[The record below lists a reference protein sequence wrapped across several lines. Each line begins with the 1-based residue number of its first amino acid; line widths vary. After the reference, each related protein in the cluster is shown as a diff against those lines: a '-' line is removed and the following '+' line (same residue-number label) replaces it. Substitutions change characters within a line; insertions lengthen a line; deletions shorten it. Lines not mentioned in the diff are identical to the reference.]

1 MKKFT
6 LIASCISM
14 LIFTNSCSKD
24 ENNSSSISGDPSPM
38 AATGVTY
45 SSSSS
50 TISGVSNLQA
60 VVTTNANGISNYNAS
75 GTVTNALIKNMIAGY
90 PGISVSGNTVT
101 ATDFK
106 IQQTKNGIKCVT
118 GGGEGVI
125 VNYNSN
131 VGDTYS
137 VGSTGKTRKVVQK
150 STTDDYSYG
159 FLMIKT
165 IQVEADANT
174 FANTGGVKNI
184 TYIANHKFG
193 LVGVKVSFDD
203 GTSAKFPVYC
213 STTN

>member
-24 ENNSSSISGDPSPM
+24 ESNSSSISGDPSPM

-118 GGGEGVI
+118 GGGEGV
-125 VNYNSN
+125 
-131 VGDTYS
+131 
-137 VGSTGKTRKVVQK
+137 TRQLQLECWRHLFCRLYRKEREK
-150 STTDDYSYG
+150 
-159 FLMIKT
+159 
-165 IQVEADANT
+165 
-174 FANTGGVKNI
+174 
-184 TYIANHKFG
+184 
-193 LVGVKVSFDD
+193 
-203 GTSAKFPVYC
+203 
-213 STTN
+213 